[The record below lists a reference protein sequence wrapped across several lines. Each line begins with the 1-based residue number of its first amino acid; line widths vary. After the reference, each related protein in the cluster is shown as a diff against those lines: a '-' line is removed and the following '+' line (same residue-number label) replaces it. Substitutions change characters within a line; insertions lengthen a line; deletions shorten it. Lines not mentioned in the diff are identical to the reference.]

1 MRRGFCIHD
10 NSKWRFFRGIR
21 NAMRSESA
29 ILEITVLIEWSRERL
44 NFEILVISDS
54 LGLKVEHVLRI

>member
-1 MRRGFCIHD
+1 
-10 NSKWRFFRGIR
+10 
-21 NAMRSESA
+21 MRSESA